1 LSYGITQLCACWLY
15 GKIPQQARVTRLS
28 RFCHLACA
36 WCALLVPLLLL
47 FFCSFFPVV
56 EVLVEAVMLLQH
68 KVALI
73 TGATR
78 GIGFATAALFARH
91 GAHVFLTGRDQ
102 AALDAACTSIAAQVP
117 DAVMQTLLL
126 DVTQPDSVR
135 DAFQQ
140 VFKAAR
146 RLDVLVANAGVM
158 DDALISMLT
167 PGQIDRNFQTNAY
180 GALYCAQYASRLMAR
195 NKSGSIINVTSIMG
209 VQGNAG
215 QAAYAGSKAALVGI
229 TKSLAKELGPQNIRV
244 NALAPGLI
252 DTDLVANLSA
262 EQLAGRSA
270 AIAMGRIGSPAEVA
284 NAALFLASDLSAY
297 VTGQVLGVDGGMV
310 V

>member
-1 LSYGITQLCACWLY
+1 
-15 GKIPQQARVTRLS
+15 
-28 RFCHLACA
+28 
-36 WCALLVPLLLL
+36 
-47 FFCSFFPVV
+47 
-56 EVLVEAVMLLQH
+56 MLLQQ

-78 GIGFATAALFARH
+78 GIGLATAELFARH
-91 GAHVFLTGRDQ
+91 GAHVFLTGRDR
-102 AALDAACTSIAAQVP
+102 AALDRAQAAIVAGLPEAQLDTV
-117 DAVMQTLLL
+117 VL

-135 DAFQQ
+135 DAFQR
-140 VFKAAR
+140 VFKQAR

-158 DDALISMLT
+158 DDALISMVT
-167 PGQIDRNFQTNAY
+167 PAQIERNFQTNTY

-195 NKSGSIINVTSIMG
+195 NKAGSIINVTSIMG
-209 VQGNAG
+209 VRGNSG

-229 TKSLAKELGPQNIRV
+229 TKSLAKELGAQNIRV
-244 NALAPGLI
+244 NAIAPGLI
-252 DTDLVANLSA
+252 DTDLVAHVSP
-262 EQLAGRSA
+262 EQLAERRA
-270 AIAMGRIGSPAEVA
+270 AIAMGRIGSPMEVA